1 MSIFGKAVE
10 TFNGV
15 LNWGL
20 FRDAIEMVSY
30 TLGNKSVE
38 IPSIQIFD
46 QILQA
51 IVNTCIGS
59 GVGSGEMLGRSL
71 DASAFFYS
79 KGLFY
84 CLMSIDFVV
93 AILLGLIAFEGGPNF
108 ISLFMNKIFKYGFW
122 MFVFLNWRKLT
133 KMIGESFLQIGVY
146 DRDVDGFAFMM
157 HPSEQITTGFNYA
170 FEYIKFVIVGGSSKD
185 ILDGNWATDRV
196 ALNIVL
202 SLIIGFFIF
211 TAFFLIALNLFLT
224 VAEFYI
230 CSALMLVFIP
240 FALFEKTERFASQ
253 TFNLVINFGVRLM
266 VLGALIR
273 MGSEFFGVGSKIQEY
288 FLFKD
293 APHILVSMLCMALVL
308 AYAYL
313 CCEAPQMASSIVSGA
328 LNLNSN
334 NAVLHGYG
342 AMATLSSAGGAVAKT
357 GGAIAGAAQRA
368 NDAAAGGA
376 GIFGT
381 ARAFSQGLTSGI
393 AKGTIGGLEEG
404 QAVYRAASGR
414 SSGLETVDKNG
425 NPDNKSNVT
434 RDSQGNVINPSS
446 NGPMGFARNVA
457 NNTAEQVGRIF
468 KGGGSGGG
476 NSGGYQGPPKGSK
489 SFTSGATRGGTGNF
503 NKPNI

>member
-1 MSIFGKAVE
+1 MSLFSKTVE
-10 TFNGV
+10 TFNAA

-20 FRDAIEMVSY
+20 FHDAIEIVSY
-30 TLGNKSVE
+30 SIGKDTVN

-59 GVGSGEMLGRSL
+59 GAGAGEMLGRSL

-79 KGLFY
+79 QGLFY

-146 DRDVDGFAFMM
+146 DRDVDGFEFLM
-157 HPSEQITTGFNYA
+157 HPSQQITTGFNYA
-170 FEYIKFVIVGGSSKD
+170 FDYIKFVLIGGKGD
-185 ILDGNWATDRV
+185 IIGDNWKTDRV

-202 SLIIGFFIF
+202 ALIIGFFIF
-211 TAFFLIALNLFLT
+211 IAFFLIALNLFLT

-266 VLGALIR
+266 VLGALVR

-288 FLFKD
+288 FMFKD

-313 CCEAPQMASSIVSGA
+313 CCEAPQIASSIVSGA

-334 NAVLHGYG
+334 NAIMHGYG
-342 AMATLSSAGGAVAKT
+342 AMATLSSAGGVVAKT

-368 NDAAAGGA
+368 NDAAASGA

-381 ARAFSQGLTSGI
+381 ARAFSQGITSGI

-404 QAVYRAASGR
+404 QAVFKAASGR
-414 SSGLETVDKNG
+414 TSGLERMGSDGK
-425 NPDNKSNVT
+425 PEQQSSVT
-434 RDSQGNVINPSS
+434 RDSKGNVVDTAA
-446 NGPMGFARNVA
+446 NGPVGFMRNVW
-457 NNTAEQVGRIF
+457 NNTVGNSGE
-468 KGGGSGGG
+468 KSGGGGSNGG
-476 NSGGYQGPPKGSK
+476 NGYQGPPKNSM
-489 SFTSGATRGGTGNF
+489 STVSGASKGGTGNF
-503 NKPNI
+503 NKPMS

>member
-1 MSIFGKAVE
+1 MSLFGKAVE
-10 TFNGV
+10 TFNGA

-20 FRDAIEMVSY
+20 FRDAIEIFTYQMGSE
-30 TLGNKSVE
+30 TAR
-38 IPSIQIFD
+38 IPSVQIFD

-59 GVGSGEMLGRSL
+59 GVGAGEMLGRSL

-122 MFVFLNWRKLT
+122 MFIFLNWRKLT

-146 DRDVDGFAFMM
+146 DRDVDGFEFLM
-157 HPSEQITTGFNYA
+157 HPSQQVTTGFNYA
-170 FEYIKFVIVGGSSKD
+170 IEYFKFVIVGH
-185 ILDGNWATDRV
+185 DGENWKTDRL
-196 ALNIVL
+196 ALNLVL
-202 SLIIGFFIF
+202 AVIIGFFIF
-211 TAFFLIALNLFLT
+211 IAFFLVALNLFLT

-266 VLGALIR
+266 VLGALVR

-288 FLFKD
+288 FIYKD
-293 APHILVSMLCMALVL
+293 VPHIFSSMLCLSLVL

-334 NAVLHGYG
+334 NAIMHGYG
-342 AMATLSSAGGAVAKT
+342 AMATISSAGGAVAKT

-368 NDAAAGGA
+368 NDAAASGA

-468 KGGGSGGG
+468 KGGGSGG

>member
-1 MSIFGKAVE
+1 MSLFGKAVE
-10 TFNGV
+10 TFNGA

-20 FRDAIEMVSY
+20 FHDAIEMVSY
-30 TLGNKSVE
+30 TLGDKSVK

-59 GVGSGEMLGRSL
+59 GVGAGEMLGRSL

-79 KGLFY
+79 QGLFY

-122 MFVFLNWRKLT
+122 MFIFLNWRKLT

-146 DRDVDGFAFMM
+146 DRDVDGFEFLM
-157 HPSEQITTGFNYA
+157 HPSQQITIGFNYA
-170 FEYIKFVIVGGSSKD
+170 FEYIKFTIVGGSSDD
-185 ILDGNWATDRV
+185 ILKGNWATDRV

-202 SLIIGFFIF
+202 ALLIGFFIF
-211 TAFFLIALNLFLT
+211 IAFFLIALNLFLT

-266 VLGALIR
+266 VLGALVR
-273 MGSEFFGVGSKIQEY
+273 MGSDFFGVGSKIQEY
-288 FLFKD
+288 FMFKD

-313 CCEAPQMASSIVSGA
+313 CCEAPQIASSIVSGA

-334 NAVLHGYG
+334 NAIMHGYG
-342 AMATLSSAGGAVAKT
+342 AMATISSAGGVVAKT

-368 NDAAAGGA
+368 NDAAASGA
-376 GIFGT
+376 GVLGT
-381 ARAFSQGLTSGI
+381 VRAFNNGLTSGI

-404 QAVYRAASGR
+404 QAVFKAASGR
-414 SSGLETVDKNG
+414 TEGLEKMGSDGK
-425 NPDNKSNVT
+425 PDAESRVT
-434 RDSQGNVINPSS
+434 RDRDGNVINPSA
-446 NGPMGFARNVA
+446 NGPVGFMRNVW
-457 NNTAEQVGRIF
+457 NNTVGNSGE
-468 KGGGSGGG
+468 KSGGGGSNGG
-476 NSGGYQGPPKGSK
+476 NGYQGPPKNSM
-489 SFTSGATRGGTGNF
+489 STVSGATKGGIGNF
-503 NKPNI
+503 NKPMS

>member
-1 MSIFGKAVE
+1 MSLFSKAVE
-10 TFNGV
+10 TFEHA

-20 FRDAIEMVSY
+20 FSDAIEIVSY
-30 TLGNKSVE
+30 SIGKETVK

-59 GVGSGEMLGRSL
+59 GTGAGEMLGRSL

-93 AILLGLIAFEGGPNF
+93 AVLLGLIAFEGGPNF

-122 MFVFLNWRKLT
+122 MFIFLNWRKLT

-146 DRDVDGFAFMM
+146 DRDVDGFEFLM
-157 HPSEQITTGFNYA
+157 HPSQQITTGFNYA
-170 FEYIKFVIVGGSSKD
+170 FDYIKFVLIGGEGD
-185 ILDGNWATDRV
+185 IIGDNWKTDRV

-202 SLIIGFFIF
+202 ALLIGFFIF
-211 TAFFLIALNLFLT
+211 IAFFLIALNLFLT

-266 VLGALIR
+266 VLGALVR

-288 FLFKD
+288 FMFKD

-313 CCEAPQMASSIVSGA
+313 CCEAPQIASSIVSGA

-334 NAVLHGYG
+334 NAIMHGYG
-342 AMATLSSAGGAVAKT
+342 AMATVSSAGGAIAKT

-368 NDAAAGGA
+368 SDAAANGA
-376 GIFGT
+376 GVFGT
-381 ARAFSQGLTSGI
+381 ARAFSQGITAGI

-404 QAVYRAASGR
+404 QAVFKAASGR
-414 SSGLETVDKNG
+414 SSSLEKVDGNG
-425 NPDNKSNVT
+425 NPLNEKQNIT
-434 RDSQGNVINPSS
+434 RDSNGNVINPSS
-446 NGPMGFARNVA
+446 NGPVGFMRNVW
-457 NNTAEQVGRIF
+457 NNTVGNSGE
-468 KGGGSGGG
+468 KSGGGGSNGD
-476 NSGGYQGPPKGSK
+476 NGYQGPPKNSM
-489 SFTSGATRGGTGNF
+489 STVSGASKGGTGNF
-503 NKPNI
+503 NKPMS